1 MTDVVVRPVAA
12 ADRDAWVTAYRGYRD
27 FYGMPHDPQ
36 VFETVWE
43 WLMDPLHETRGLVA
57 EAGGEIV
64 GLAHYRTF
72 ARPIVGARGLF
83 LDDLFTAPV
92 ARGQGVGSALLVRLA
107 EIARDEQATV
117 VRWITA
123 GDNETARSLYDRVA
137 RQTPWVTYDL
147 SPAASS

>member
-1 MTDVVVRPVAA
+1 MTGVVVRPVAA
-12 ADRDAWVTAYRGYRD
+12 ADSDAWVTAYRGYRD

-64 GLAHYRTF
+64 GLANFRSF

-83 LDDLFTAPV
+83 LDDLFTAPA

-107 EIARDEQATV
+107 EIARDEQAPWCGGSPLATT
-117 VRWITA
+117 RLPEAFTT
-123 GDNETARSLYDRVA
+123 GSHAR
-137 RQTPWVTYDL
+137 PPG
-147 SPAASS
+147 SPTT

>member
-1 MTDVVVRPVAA
+1 MTGVVVRPVAA

-36 VFETVWE
+36 VFETVWA
-43 WLMDPLHETRGLVA
+43 WLMDPHHETRGLVA

-64 GLAHYRTF
+64 GIAHYRSF
-72 ARPIVGARGLF
+72 ARPIVGATGLF
-83 LDDLFTAPV
+83 LDDLFTTSE
-92 ARGQGVGSALLVRLA
+92 ARGRGVGSGLLVRLA

-123 GDNETARSLYDRVA
+123 SDNQTARSLYDRVA

-147 SPAASS
+147 SPAASG

>member
-1 MTDVVVRPVAA
+1 
-12 ADRDAWVTAYRGYRD
+12 
-27 FYGMPHDPQ
+27 MPHDPQ

-43 WLMDPLHETRGLVA
+43 WLMDPHHETRGLVA

-64 GLAHYRTF
+64 GLANFRSF

-83 LDDLFTAPV
+83 LDDLFTAPA

-107 EIARDEQATV
+107 EIARDEQGTV

-123 GDNETARSLYDRVA
+123 GDNQTARSLYDRVA